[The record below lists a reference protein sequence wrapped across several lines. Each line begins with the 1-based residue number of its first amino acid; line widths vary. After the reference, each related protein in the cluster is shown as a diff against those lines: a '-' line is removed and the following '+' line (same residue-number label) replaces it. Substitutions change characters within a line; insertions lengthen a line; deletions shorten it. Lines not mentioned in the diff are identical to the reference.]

1 MAVTS
6 IAELKTKI
14 QTLSGNKREN
24 LRNSIYLS
32 TIATELQTEI
42 VDLEAL
48 TVWEVPIPYIPII
61 IITPIRPKLSIITR

>member
-6 IAELKTKI
+6 IAELKAKI

-24 LRNSIYLS
+24 LRDSTYLS

-42 VDLEAL
+42 ADLELATADADLISQAKKYL
-48 TVWEVPIPYIPII
+48 TKVQTQY
-61 IITPIRPKLSIITR
+61 TGSIS

>member
-24 LRNSIYLS
+24 LRDSTYLS
-32 TIATELQTEI
+32 TIATELQTE
-42 VDLEAL
+42 VADLELATADADLISQAKKYL
-48 TVWEVPIPYIPII
+48 TKVQAQYTSSV
-61 IITPIRPKLSIITR
+61 S

>member
-1 MAVTS
+1 MAVTT

-24 LRNSIYLS
+24 LRNLTYMT

-42 VDLEAL
+42 AELEAATADADLISQAKKYL
-48 TVWEVPIPYIPII
+48 TKIQTQYTSSV
-61 IITPIRPKLSIITR
+61 S